1 MSFAQKYLELMTSCN
16 EELGNLDKQQLE
28 ECFDN
33 LSEKTIKCF
42 STMYKTALFVISW
55 TRFYTLPFNF
65 LSLNNHVCYS
75 SYK

>member
-16 EELGNLDKQQLE
+16 EELQKFYKE

-33 LSEKTIKCF
+33 LSEKTMKCF
-42 STMYKTALFVISW
+42 STMYKILS
-55 TRFYTLPFNF
+55 FNF
-65 LSLNNHVCYS
+65 LRLNNHVCYS

>member
-16 EELGNLDKQQLE
+16 EELQKFYKE

-33 LSEKTIKCF
+33 LSEKTMKCF

-55 TRFYTLPFNF
+55 TRFYTLSFNF
-65 LSLNNHVCYS
+65 LRLNNHVCYS